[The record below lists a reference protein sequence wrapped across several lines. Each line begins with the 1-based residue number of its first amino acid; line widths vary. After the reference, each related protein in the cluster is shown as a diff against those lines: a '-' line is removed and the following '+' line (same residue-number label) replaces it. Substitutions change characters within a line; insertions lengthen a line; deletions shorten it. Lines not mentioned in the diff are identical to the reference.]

1 MRLTQLSTPLSLVAL
16 VIFLQPAK
24 AQSRIWSVPVACM
37 AQAQESPTPAQH
49 PQDKSEANSLM
60 ESNLRSA
67 FSGDPI
73 LSGADIQTSVD
84 DVTITLSG
92 SVQSEGQHRRAL
104 ALAAQFAPYRKI
116 VDKLTIK

>member
-1 MRLTQLSTPLSLVAL
+1 MRLTQLSTPLLLVAL

-24 AQSRIWSVPVACM
+24 AQSRIWAVPVACL
-37 AQAQESPTPAQH
+37 AQAQESPTPAH

-67 FSGDPI
+67 FSGDPS

-84 DVTITLSG
+84 DVSITLTG

-104 ALAAQFAPYRKI
+104 ALTAQFATYRKI
-116 VDKLTIK
+116 VDKITIK